1 MKYMAIIYGNKALWE
16 SFAPEVIG
24 EAIASVDAFNRQ
36 YAESGEL
43 LGAYGLGDEL
53 TAKTVRVRDGVPAVT
68 DGPYIEAKEFVSSF
82 FMLDCESEA
91 RALEIV
97 AAYPFASHSAV
108 EVWPVLHEAGT
119 EM

>member
-16 SFAPEVIG
+16 SFTPEVIG
-24 EAIASVDAFNRQ
+24 EAIAGVNAFNVR

-53 TAKTVRVRDGVPAVT
+53 TAKTVRVRDNVPAVT
-68 DGPYIEAKEFVSSF
+68 DGPYLEAKEFVSSF
-82 FMLDCESEA
+82 FLLDCDSEA
-91 RALEIV
+91 RAIEIV
-97 AAYPFASHSAV
+97 ADYPFASYSAV
-108 EVWPVLHEAGT
+108 EFWPVLHEAGT